1 MHLTNGKF
9 IGSSFEQYGLN
20 EVDRLYCECALLM
33 EKSLEAASSNTF
45 YTRLIAFTVNA
56 PY

>member
-1 MHLTNGKF
+1 MEF